1 VAIGLVIEVR
11 DGKVTRHWFFVEYTV
26 E

>member
-11 DGKVTRHWFFVEYTV
+11 DGKVTRNWFFVEYTV